1 MSIKFT
7 AKAML
12 PGALLLGALAAL
24 AALAAV
30 SGVLAPGQAS
40 ASSQGGTLIW
50 AVQTTPRH
58 LNPAVQSGIAT
69 AEPGT
74 QLFASPLRYDE
85 NWQPQPY
92 LADEWAISD
101 DGLSVTLRLNRDAR
115 FHDGE
120 PVTSADVAFSI
131 ATVKENHPF
140 KTMFAPVER
149 VDTPDEH
156 TAIIRLRQPHPAI
169 LLAMSPALLP
179 ILPEH
184 VYGDGQDAKSHPA
197 NTEVVGSGPFRL
209 VEFKRDEHI
218 ILERNPDFFI
228 DGRPHLDRI
237 VMRIIKDGA
246 ARTIALENGEVHISA
261 FEQNARD
268 VKRLKE
274 NDSLVVTADGYGG
287 IGPIEWLAF
296 NTLSGPL
303 ADKKVRQAIA
313 YALDRDFVVNAVYL
327 GGAAEALTGIYPAS
341 PFYERD
347 VPRYDLDLDKA
358 NALLDEA
365 GHPRDNDGER
375 FSLTLDYGWATA
387 KVSSEYVKA
396 QLRKVGIDV
405 VLRAAPDFPSWAN
418 RVSNHDFD
426 MTWDV
431 VFNWGDPVI
440 GVHRTYQSDNIKKGV
455 IWSNTQSYANPR
467 VDALMQQAGVEVD
480 LEKRKALYSEFQ
492 KILAED
498 LPIYWMHTS
507 PYHSVYSAEVGNA
520 PIGIWATMTPLDRVY
535 LK

>member
-1 MSIKFT
+1 MSRKST
-7 AKAML
+7 AAIL
-12 PGALLLGALAAL
+12 LAGAVLLGILVVMFGPL
-24 AALAAV
+24 G
-30 SGVLAPGQAS
+30 SGPESERAE
-40 ASSQGGTLIW
+40 GGTLIW

-85 NWQPQPY
+85 NWEPQPY
-92 LADEWAISD
+92 LADSWSLSE
-101 DGLSVTLRLNRDAR
+101 DGLAVTLNLNRNAR
-115 FHDGE
+115 FHDGT
-120 PVTSADVAFSI
+120 PIKSSDVAFSI
-131 ATVKENHPF
+131 ATVKANHPF

-149 VDTPDEH
+149 VDTPDDH
-156 TAIIRLRQPHPAI
+156 TAIVRLLKPHPAI

-184 VYGDGQDAKSHPA
+184 VYGDGQDPKSHPA
-197 NTEVVGSGPFRL
+197 NTEVIGSGPFKL

-228 DGRPHLDRI
+228 EERPRLDRI

-246 ARTIALENGEVHISA
+246 ARTIALENGEVHMSA

-268 VKRLKE
+268 IKRLKE
-274 NDSLVVTADGYGG
+274 NDALMVTSEGYGG

-296 NTLSGPL
+296 NTKSGPL
-303 ADKKVRQAIA
+303 ADRKVRQAIA
-313 YALDRDFVVNAVYL
+313 FALDRDFVVDTVYL
-327 GGAAEALTGIYPAS
+327 GGASEALTGIYPAS
-341 PFYERD
+341 PFYEAD
-347 VPRYDLDLDKA
+347 VVRYDLDLEKA
-358 NALLDEA
+358 GALLDEA
-365 GHPRDNDGER
+365 GHSPDAEGLR
-375 FSLTLDYGWATA
+375 FPLTLDYGWATA
-387 KVSSEYVKA
+387 KASSEYVKA
-396 QLRKVGIDV
+396 QLKKVGIDV
-405 VLRAAPDFPSWAN
+405 TIRAAPDFPTWAN

-455 IWSNTQSYANPR
+455 IWSNTQSYSNPR
-467 VDALMQQAGVEVD
+467 VDALMEQAGVEVD
-480 LEKRKALYSEFQ
+480 PEKRKALYSEFQ

-498 LPIYWMHTS
+498 LPIYWIHTS
-507 PYHSVYSAEVGNA
+507 PYHSVYSAKVGNA

-535 LK
+535 LN